1 MSNIIFNSN
10 CNRQCVYC
18 FARQEDREKKQL
30 SLDNLTIIC
39 DFLEGSRKRKVNV
52 LGGEPT
58 LHAEFDVFLEYMIS
72 RGFAVHVFTNG
83 MIGESTLN
91 ALHVLIS
98 KWQLTRRR
106 LKFIINVNEDR
117 YRTANEKDLQAKT
130 FADLHDFST
139 LSFNIFER
147 DCHLDFLVD
156 LVTENKLIPE
166 IRLGLAAPIS
176 GNGNGKQT
184 KNRFLPAE
192 DYPLIAKK
200 IMALSLLCQENAV
213 DLVLDCGFP
222 LCMFSD
228 EEIGKLYKNK
238 TQLKFVC
245 HPIPD
250 IDPDLNVF
258 HCYPLLGYFPQKLT
272 HFHHL
277 KDIYTY
283 FYSLLAKRS
292 KRPGIFE
299 TCGECEYRHRGMCGG
314 GCKGHYI
321 DNPGAAVS
329 R

>member
-1 MSNIIFNSN
+1 MSNIIFNGN
-10 CNRQCVYC
+10 CSRRCVYC
-18 FARQEDREKKQL
+18 FARQEDGETGQL
-30 SLDNLTIIC
+30 SLDNLTMIC
-39 DFLEGSRKRKVNV
+39 DFLEGSQKRKINV

-72 RGFAVHVFTNG
+72 RGFTVHVFTNG
-83 MIGESTLN
+83 MMGESTLN
-91 ALHVLIS
+91 ALQVLIS

-106 LKFIINVNEDR
+106 LKFIINVNEEK

-130 FADLHDFST
+130 FADLHEFST

-147 DCHLDFLVD
+147 DCHLDFLVE
-156 LVTENKLIPE
+156 LITENKLIPE

-176 GNGNGKQT
+176 GNGKGKPA
-184 KNRFLPAE
+184 KNRFLPLE
-192 DYPLIAKK
+192 DYPLIAGK
-200 IMALSLLCQENAV
+200 IMALSLRCQENAI

-222 LCMFSD
+222 LCMVSD

-250 IDPDLNVF
+250 IGPDLNVF
-258 HCYPLLGYFPQKLT
+258 HCYPLWGYFPQKLT
-272 HFHHL
+272 HFRHL

-283 FYSLLAKRS
+283 FQSLLAKRA
-292 KRPGIFE
+292 KKPGIFE
-299 TCGECEYRHRGMCGG
+299 KCGDCEYRPRGMCSG

-329 R
+329 